1 MTPKS
6 ILKSAILS
14 AGACILL
21 IGMAI
26 AQTAPAPTPAPV
38 APPAVAAPVPPPA
51 PSAPASREDRRAK
64 MQAIAAEC
72 RTSTEAQ
79 RGPDRRE
86 AMRKCVEEKREA
98 AGLNGGPGRRDQ
110 AQRGEGS
117 KHERHANM
125 RACRDE
131 LKDQR
136 FTEAERRT
144 AMQSCIAKKDPQMGK
159 MMGCR
164 SEAEGKKLEQ
174 KTREF
179 RQFMRECRGRA

>member
-1 MTPKS
+1 MKS
-6 ILKSAILS
+6 KTFLKSAVLG
-14 AGACILL
+14 AGVCILL

-26 AQTAPAPTPAPV
+26 AQTAPAPAPA
-38 APPAVAAPVPPPA
+38 APPAAAAPAPA
-51 PSAPASREDRRAK
+51 PAAPQSREDRRAK

-72 RTSTEAQ
+72 RTSTEGQ
-79 RGPDRRE
+79 RGQDRRE
-86 AMRKCVEEKREA
+86 AMRKCVEGKREA
-98 AGLNGGPGRRDQ
+98 AGLNPGKRRDE
-110 AQRGEGS
+110 AKHGEGR

-125 RACRDE
+125 RACREE

-144 AMQSCIAKKDPQMGK
+144 AMQGCIAKKDPEMGK

-164 SEAEGKKLEQ
+164 AEAEGKKLEP